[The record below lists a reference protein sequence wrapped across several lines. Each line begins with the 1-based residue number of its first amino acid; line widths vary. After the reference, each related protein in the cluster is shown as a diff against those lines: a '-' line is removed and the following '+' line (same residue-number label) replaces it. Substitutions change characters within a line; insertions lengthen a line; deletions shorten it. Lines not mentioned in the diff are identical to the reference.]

1 MASDSVKKWQVAPFV
16 WTFATIAFACI
27 TGYCLAH
34 GSQLWVVMI
43 ICSVS
48 CGLMISRS
56 LMRISKRIRYVMEA
70 TLNGDFSYKFP
81 TADINEDDRST
92 NEMLNQIVEHLERLT
107 YEARQNEAFLFRVI
121 NLTDIGLILADAKGD
136 IRLHNEAALRLLE
149 RRALTHICQLPENA
163 DSDLVINRS
172 DVTVNEKSFIL
183 LTVSDLSRQMQAV
196 EVKSWEKLTRVLTHE
211 IMNSLTPIQSI
222 AENMS
227 GKAST
232 KEMIEALDTI
242 SSSSSALMQFVK
254 SFREFSILPEP
265 NMRAIYIKPLLE
277 SSIRMAESYMKDN
290 EINFN
295 LSCFPPDLMVY
306 TDEVLLSRVLIN
318 ILKNAIEANPEAV
331 TIEADVKADES
342 VEIRISNDG
351 ELISDETAEHIFIPF
366 FTTRSSGSGIG
377 LSLSRRIVTHLGGT
391 LSFKTRPFTSFSIR
405 L

>member
-1 MASDSVKKWQVAPFV
+1 MASESIKKWQVAPFA
-16 WTFATIAFACI
+16 WTFATIVFACMA
-27 TGYCLAH
+27 GYCFAH
-34 GSQLWVVMI
+34 SSQLWGVLI

-48 CGLMISRS
+48 SGLLISRS
-56 LMRISKRIRYVMEA
+56 IMRISKRMNYVMEA

-81 TADINEDDRST
+81 TADVNEDDRYT
-92 NEMLNQIVEHLERLT
+92 NEMLNKIVEHLEHLT
-107 YEARQNEAFLFRVI
+107 YEARQNEAFLSRVI
-121 NLTDIGLILADAKGD
+121 NLTDVGLILADAKGD

-149 RRALTHICQLPENA
+149 REALTHICQLPENA
-163 DSDLVINRS
+163 DSDLVIKRS

-232 KEMIEALDTI
+232 REMVEALDTI

-254 SFREFSILPEP
+254 NFREFSILPKTH
-265 NMRAIYIKPLLE
+265 MRAIYLKPLLE
-277 SSIRMAESYMKDN
+277 SSLRLAESYTNDKPIDFSL
-290 EINFN
+290 I
-295 LSCFPPDLMVY
+295 CFPPDLMVY

-391 LSFKTRPFTSFSIR
+391 LSFKTHPFTCFYIR